1 MSERGEIEL
10 VYADAARV
18 SMSAVVPYGWQGAD
32 EDVWMP
38 STPGGGINCFALL
51 TRTNHCRFATTRHS
65 ITSQFVLEQVEHFS
79 MGLRKLT
86 VLVWDNAPVHTAKL
100 IQARRAAWEERGLFV
115 LYLPRYAPHV
125 HIVETLWRKL
135 KYEWLAP
142 TDYETTEG
150 LCYTVRQALAA
161 VGTRL
166 WINFSKFS
174 LS

>member
-10 VYADAARV
+10 VSADAARV

-38 STPGGGINCFALL
+38 STPGGGIHCFALL

-100 IQARRAAWEERGLFV
+100 IQARRVGGAGAVCVVPTALRTARAYCGNAMAQAQIRVAGTHRLRNNGGAV
-115 LYLPRYAPHV
+115 LHRPASTCRSRNTFMDQFFKV
-125 HIVETLWRKL
+125 
-135 KYEWLAP
+135 
-142 TDYETTEG
+142 
-150 LCYTVRQALAA
+150 
-161 VGTRL
+161 
-166 WINFSKFS
+166 
-174 LS
+174 